1 MCFGAPST
9 LDIAIEIVHDTTGI
23 EKAHVTTGIE
33 NYRLGQQ
40 IGSGSF
46 ATVFAAEKLESTE
59 LLAIKMISK
68 AEASRN
74 DRGHCVCPFTEVNH
88 LRSLRHPHV
97 IQLFDFLETSESYYL
112 VMERAVGKCLFDRVS
127 ELGGIPPREARR
139 IFQQLISA
147 VDHCHTRGIVHRD
160 LKLDNIL
167 LDSEKNVKLA
177 DFGSSGRIRGNEL
190 MQTWCG
196 SPEYVAP
203 EIILHEAYQGPLV
216 DVWSCG
222 VVLYTMLCGKY
233 PWGKGEAQET
243 FRRIKQGDYAELG
256 FMVPQ
261 PVKELISLIL
271 VVQPSDRITIGEIEH
286 HSWFQQDL
294 PEYLQTLS
302 TTAKTASAL
311 SIVATERLT
320 DASLQQVDRDDYS
333 TYEVSALVPSFDAAQ
348 TKGCAAYEV
357 PHIQPGGRSR
367 RIRNQPCG
375 RRSQFR
381 HQQ

>member
-1 MCFGAPST
+1 
-9 LDIAIEIVHDTTGI
+9 
-23 EKAHVTTGIE
+23 
-33 NYRLGQQ
+33 
-40 IGSGSF
+40 
-46 ATVFAAEKLESTE
+46 
-59 LLAIKMISK
+59 
-68 AEASRN
+68 
-74 DRGHCVCPFTEVNH
+74 
-88 LRSLRHPHV
+88 
-97 IQLFDFLETSESYYL
+97 
-112 VMERAVGKCLFDRVS
+112 
-127 ELGGIPPREARR
+127 
-139 IFQQLISA
+139 
-147 VDHCHTRGIVHRD
+147 
-160 LKLDNIL
+160 
-167 LDSEKNVKLA
+167 
-177 DFGSSGRIRGNEL
+177 

-320 DASLQQVDRDDYS
+320 DASLQQVDRGDYS

-357 PHIQPGGRSR
+357 LHIQPGGRSR